1 MRIDEAQAPSMHS
14 HSPQES
20 VAIIGMAGRFPQA
33 GNLEEFW
40 RNLRAGRECVSFF
53 RAEEVQWLPLEHP
66 PRLEDPQFVKA
77 RAVLEKPEWFDAAFF
92 GMNPREAEIMDPQHR
107 VFLECAWESLENAGC
122 NPDTFDGLIGV
133 FAGASLNTYLF
144 SNLLT
149 NPDLVKD
156 YGLFASLI
164 MNDGDFVP
172 TRASYKF
179 NLRGP
184 SINVQTACSTSLV
197 AVAMAAQNLLGYR
210 CDVALAGGVS
220 ITFPASRGHHHHA
233 GGIVSADGHCRA
245 FDAKADGTVRGDGAG
260 VVVLKRL
267 SDALADRDNIL
278 AVIKG
283 SAINNDGSVKIG
295 YTAPSA
301 DGQAEVIALAQMEAG
316 VSGESI
322 SYVEAHGTGTPLGDP
337 IEVEGLT
344 KAFGSKGRQFCAL
357 GSVKSNLGHLDVAA
371 GVAGLI
377 KTVLALQHG
386 EIPPTVHFERP
397 NPKIDFERSPFFVN
411 AAARA
416 WPKTTAP
423 RRAGVSSFGIGG
435 TNAHVVL
442 EEAPAVASTR
452 SARPQQLLVVSAK
465 SEAALQTASENLA
478 HCLEEMTT
486 ADGAPAMDL
495 ADVAYTLQ
503 TGRKVFAC
511 RRAVVAS
518 DVAAAVQ
525 ALRAVHGKSERGPR
539 DAGTPRVAFMFP
551 GQGAQAVNM
560 ARGLYAVESDFR
572 LQVDRCS
579 EWLRPRLGLD
589 LRDVL
594 FPGSWSESGV
604 STGKRLSETEAE
616 NLLRETRITQ
626 PALFVIE
633 YALAQMWIGWGVKP
647 AAMIGHSLGE
657 YVAACVAGVMSLE
670 DALALV
676 AERARLMQAQPA
688 GAMTAL
694 RLAEEQVVPLLADKT
709 LALAAV
715 NAPGLC
721 VVSGPFDA
729 VEALEQRLAASAIPF
744 KRLATSHAFHSS
756 QMDGVQAPLAAIIRG
771 LKLNPP
777 TIPWVSNV
785 TGTWITIEE
794 AISADYWTKHL
805 RQTVRFSAGIAALVA
820 TGHTVLLEVGPGST
834 LAGLARQ
841 NPAAAT
847 SATIAATLGSSRDG
861 LDFAAVLKAVGD
873 LWVAGIVPEWR
884 DGFYRDETRRIV
896 ALPTYPFER
905 KRFWIEPGA
914 GFMGLMPESAH
925 PGAVAARSSGT
936 AESVTANASE
946 FSALLGTAAIAPDSK
961 VNAAAT
967 LDRLLALFAKLSGI
981 PLNRANANDS
991 FFELGFESLFLMQ
1004 AVRSIGQEFGVTLS
1018 FRQLRED
1025 LVTFSLLAAYLDQ
1038 KMVGAGP
1045 RPRPEPATTSGAVEL
1060 PAAIRLPVTDAQR
1073 EMWYASQLGEAVA
1086 SAYHEQ
1092 STLRF
1097 NGPVNVPALREALK
1111 RLVARHEALRT
1122 TFSVEGDVQ
1131 IVAPL
1136 GDLPLD
1142 IRDFAAVAEG
1152 SRDMQVGAAA
1162 REEVERAFDLAA
1174 GPLMR
1179 ATLLRIENDQH
1190 LLVLVIHHIICDGW
1204 SLGTLVAEL
1213 ADLYSA
1219 ETQGKPVALRAAGSF
1234 TNYAREQ
1241 MDAQK
1246 SPAFAA
1252 ARAFWAEQFSDSIP
1266 LLELPTDR
1274 VRPTQRT
1281 YQGGFVVRTLS
1292 PDLTA
1297 ALREFC
1303 GERHC
1308 TLFTAL
1314 LAAFNVLLHR
1324 LSRQDDLVVGVPS
1337 AGQVLGGLEHVVGHF
1352 ANLLPVRSRVGG
1364 DETFSGY
1371 LKAVGEQLN
1380 QVLEHWHYPF
1390 SALVQQLKVARD
1402 SSRMPVA
1409 NVVFNSSQLRGV
1421 PHFAGLQVEALMTPK
1436 RHVNF
1441 DLNFNFA
1448 VQADA
1453 LVMGC
1458 YYSAELYDEATIQ
1471 RWIGH
1476 LETLLEAI
1484 VAAPETKITQLVLLT
1499 AAERNRLL
1507 VEWNATALE
1516 YRRDATI
1523 HQLFEEQVKR
1533 TPTAV
1538 ALVAEAERISYRE
1551 LDRRAEQLAVRL
1563 RAVGVGADVCVGLML
1578 ERSPDLLVA
1587 ILGILKAQGAYVPID
1602 PEYPAVRIEF
1612 IVRDTGMPVIVS
1624 QRRLADQI
1632 PTGSATVVLVD
1643 NPAEPV
1649 AAKSGAPGVRRADTA
1664 GNLAYVLY
1672 TSGSTGEPKG
1682 VGIEHRAVVAL
1693 AAWASQFYR
1702 ADELN
1707 GVLFATAATFDVS
1720 VFESLIPLL
1729 LGGKIILAENI
1740 LALGTLPAASE
1751 VKLVSGVPSAVAQ
1764 LVRSKS
1770 LPASVVTVNVAGEAC
1785 PQSLVDALYA
1795 RVHVK
1800 RVIDVY
1806 GPTETTVYSAG
1817 GMRVANGAPTIGRPL
1832 PNERIYIL
1840 DDLLQPVPVGVS
1852 GELYIAGDKLARGY
1866 LNRPELTRERFV
1878 EAPFAPGERMYRSGD
1893 RARFNP
1899 DGTIQFLGRLDHQ
1912 VKVRGFRIELGEVE
1926 AAMRGCPGIL
1936 DAVVVDRPDPAGGR
1950 KLVGYVVGPANESDR
1965 QLLRERLGDGLPAYM
1980 VPAHL
1985 VVVLAI
1991 PRLSSGKVDRHALP
2005 EPEVEKTSRV
2015 APRTTTEEV
2024 LAAVWSEILE
2034 VREVG
2039 IHENFFEL
2047 GGHSLLAA
2055 QVLVRVQ
2062 EFFGVPLGL
2071 RQFFLSPTIAGIAVA
2086 IEHALITEIQA
2097 ERTDV
2102 TESADVEALS
2112 AKDGT

>member
-1 MRIDEAQAPSMHS
+1 MRTDESQDRASMHS
-14 HSPQES
+14 HPSQES

-40 RNLRAGRECVSFF
+40 RNLREGRECVSFF
-53 RAEEVQWLPLEHP
+53 HDKEVRWLPLEHP

-77 RAVLEKPEWFDAAFF
+77 RAVLEKPEWFDASFF

-107 VFLECAWESLENAGC
+107 VFLECAWEALENAGC
-122 NPDTFDGLIGV
+122 NPDTFDGSIGV

-156 YGLFASLI
+156 YGVFASLI

-197 AVAMAAQNLLGYR
+197 AVAMAAQNLLSYR

-220 ITFPASRGHHHHA
+220 ITFPATRGHHHHA

-267 SDALADRDNIL
+267 SEALADRDNIL

-283 SAINNDGSVKIG
+283 SAINNDGSVKVG

-377 KTVLALQHG
+377 KTVLALQHR

-397 NPKIDFERSPFFVN
+397 NPKINFERTPFFVN

-416 WPKTTAP
+416 WPTTTAP

-442 EEAPAVASTR
+442 EEAPAVSST
-452 SARPQQLLVVSAK
+452 SSSRPQQLLVLSAK
-465 SEAALQTASENLA
+465 SETALQAASENLA
-478 HCLEEMTT
+478 RYLEE
-486 ADGAPAMDL
+486 GAAAAGATVVSL

-503 TGRKVFAC
+503 TGRKVFPF

-518 DVAAAVQ
+518 DSAEAVQ
-525 ALRAVHGKSERGPR
+525 ALRAEPGKSGRALR
-539 DAGTPRVAFMFP
+539 DAGAPRVAFMFP

-579 EWLRPRLGLD
+579 ELLRPRLGLD

-594 FPGSWSESGV
+594 FPGSSSRTGV
-604 STGKRLSETEAE
+604 SIRMSETEAE
-616 NLLRETRITQ
+616 NLLRETRVTQ

-633 YALAQMWIGWGVKP
+633 YALARMWIGWGVKP

-657 YVAACVAGVMSLE
+657 YVAACLAGVMSLE

-688 GAMTAL
+688 GAMTSL
-694 RLAEEQVVPLLADKT
+694 RLAEEEVLPLMADKS

-756 QMDGVQAPLAAIIRG
+756 QMDAVQAPLAAFIGG

-794 AISADYWTKHL
+794 ATSPDYWAKHL
-805 RQTVRFSAGIAALVA
+805 RQTVRFSAGVEALLA

-834 LAGLARQ
+834 FAGLARQ
-841 NPAAAT
+841 NPAAA
-847 SATIAATLGSSRDG
+847 SLATIAATLGSPRGGSE
-861 LDFAAVLKAVGD
+861 FAAMLKTMGD

-884 DGFYRDETRRIV
+884 DGFYREEKRRIV
-896 ALPTYPFER
+896 SLPTYPFER
-905 KRFWIEPGA
+905 KRFWVEPGM
-914 GFMGLMPESAH
+914 GFMGLTPELEHTGASKASAS
-925 PGAVAARSSGT
+925 AAPELAS
-936 AESVTANASE
+936 ANGSA
-946 FSALLGTAAIAPDSK
+946 FSAATSTAQVPADAN
-961 VNAAAT
+961 VATAAT
-967 LDRLLALFAKLSGI
+967 LDRLLALFSKLSGI
-981 PLNRANANDS
+981 PLSNSNANDS

-1004 AVRSIGQEFGVTLS
+1004 AVRGIGQEFGVTLS

-1038 KMVGAGP
+1038 KTVAAGT
-1045 RPRPEPATTSGAVEL
+1045 RSELRTASYSGETADE
-1060 PAAIRLPVTDAQR
+1060 IRLPLTEAQR

-1092 STLRF
+1092 STLRLR
-1097 NGPVNVPALREALK
+1097 GAVDLLALREALK
-1111 RLVARHEALRT
+1111 QLVARHEALRT
-1122 TFSVEGDVQ
+1122 TFSAEGDVQ
-1131 IVAPL
+1131 IVAPAV
-1136 GDLPLD
+1136 DVPLEV
-1142 IRDFAAVAEG
+1142 RDFVTVADG
-1152 SRDMQVGAAA
+1152 SREMQAGAAA
-1162 REEVERAFDLAA
+1162 RERVERAFDLAK
-1174 GPLMR
+1174 GPLLR
-1179 ATLLRIENDQH
+1179 ATLLRIEKDEH
-1190 LLVLVIHHIICDGW
+1190 LLVIVVHHIICDGW

-1213 ADLYSA
+1213 AVLYNA
-1219 ETQGKPVALRAAGSF
+1219 AARGTAGALRAGGSF
-1234 TNYAREQ
+1234 TAYAREQ
-1241 MDAQK
+1241 MDAQTN
-1246 SPAFAA
+1246 PAAAA
-1252 ARAFWAEQFSDSIP
+1252 ARVFWAEQFSDSIP

-1274 VRPTQRT
+1274 MRPTQRT
-1281 YQGGFVVRTLS
+1281 YEGGWVARAFS
-1292 PDLTA
+1292 PRLTA
-1297 ALREFC
+1297 ALHEFC

-1314 LAAFNVLLHR
+1314 LASFNVLLHR

-1337 AGQVLGGLEHVVGHF
+1337 AGQVLGGLEQVVGHF

-1364 DETFSGY
+1364 NETFSGY
-1371 LKAVGEQLN
+1371 LKAVGEHLN

-1402 SSRMPVA
+1402 ASRMPVA

-1421 PHFAGLQVEALMTPK
+1421 PDFVGLRVEALVTPK

-1448 VQADA
+1448 VQSNT

-1458 YYSAELYDEATIQ
+1458 YFSSELYEEATIQ
-1471 RWIGH
+1471 RWFGH
-1476 LETLLEAI
+1476 FETLLQAI
-1484 VAAPETKITQLVLLT
+1484 VTAPETKIVELPLLT
-1499 AAERNRLL
+1499 TAERHRLL
-1507 VEWNATALE
+1507 VEWNATTLG

-1523 HQLFEEQVKR
+1523 HELFEEQVQR
-1533 TPTAV
+1533 SPAAI
-1538 ALVAEAERISYRE
+1538 ALVAGDERISYRE
-1551 LDRRAEQLAVRL
+1551 LDRRAEQLAARL
-1563 RAVGVGADVCVGLML
+1563 RAAGVGPDVCVGLML

-1587 ILGILKAQGAYVPID
+1587 ILGVLKAQGAYVPID
-1602 PEYPAVRIEF
+1602 SEYPAARIDF
-1612 IVRDTGMPVIVS
+1612 IVKETGMPVIVS

-1632 PTGSATVVLVD
+1632 PTGAATVVLVD
-1643 NPAEPV
+1643 NLAEFDS
-1649 AAKSGAPGVRRADTA
+1649 ATSGAATILRAA
-1664 GNLAYVLY
+1664 SAKNLAYVLY

-1702 ADELN
+1702 AEELS

-1729 LGGKIILAENI
+1729 LGGKVILAENI
-1740 LALGTLPAASE
+1740 LAVDSVSAASE
-1751 VKLVSGVPSAVAQ
+1751 VRLVSGVPSAVAQ
-1764 LVRSKS
+1764 LLRSKS
-1770 LPASVVTVNVAGEAC
+1770 LPASVVTVNVAGEPC

-1795 RVHVK
+1795 RGHVR

-1806 GPTETTVYSAG
+1806 GPTETTVYSTG
-1817 GMRVANGAPTIGRPL
+1817 GMRVANGEPTIGRPL

-1840 DDLLQPVPVGVS
+1840 DDLLQPVPIGVS

-1866 LNRPELTRERFV
+1866 LNRPELTRERFL
-1878 EAPFAPGERMYRSGD
+1878 EAPFAPGERMYRTGD
-1893 RARFNP
+1893 RARFNQ
-1899 DGTIQFLGRLDHQ
+1899 DGTLQFLGRLDHQ

-1926 AAMRGCPGIL
+1926 AAVRACPGIL
-1936 DAVVVDRPDPAGGR
+1936 DAVVVDRPDVAGGC
-1950 KLVGYVVGPANESDR
+1950 KLVGYVVGPTNERDR
-1965 QLLRERLGDGLPAYM
+1965 KILRESLGERLPAYM
-1980 VPAHL
+1980 VPAQL
-1985 VVVLAI
+1985 VTVPAI
-1991 PRLSSGKVDRHALP
+1991 PRLASGKVNRRALP
-2005 EPEVEKTSRV
+2005 EPEVEETVRV
-2015 APRTTTEEV
+2015 APCTTTEEV

-2039 IHENFFEL
+2039 IHDNFFEL

-2055 QVLVRVQ
+2055 QVLARVH
-2062 EFFGVPLGL
+2062 EFFGVQLGL
-2071 RQFFLSPTIAGIAVA
+2071 RQFFVLPTIAGIAGEIEQAVINEIEAETTGVA
-2086 IEHALITEIQA
+2086 
-2097 ERTDV
+2097 
-2102 TESADVEALS
+2102 ESPSVEFLS
-2112 AKDGT
+2112 AKERT